1 VQRSWYCHLHFCP
14 IIARGPAIRH
24 HRIRTTWITVCA
36 MPTALVTGA
45 TSGIGDA
52 FARHLAT
59 AGHRLVIVARD
70 GERLAQRRTALLS
83 LGAPDVE
90 TITADL
96 TEQVQ
101 RDAVADRL
109 RDPGRPIDL
118 LVNNAGSTLGTEFLQ
133 ADEADLVRQVNL
145 NAISVMVLTHA
156 ALPAMVARGH
166 GGIINVA
173 STAGLVPGR
182 GSTYGAA
189 KSFVISLSEGL
200 AMSLRGTGVRIQALC
215 PGFVRTEFHQRAKI
229 DMSRTPAW
237 AYVDVD
243 YLVSTSLAD
252 LRANRPLSIPGALY
266 KAIYVVTRLAPRPLV
281 RRIASKVN
289 TKGRT

>member
-1 VQRSWYCHLHFCP
+1 M
-14 IIARGPAIRH
+14 A
-24 HRIRTTWITVCA
+24 
-36 MPTALVTGA
+36 TALVTGA
-45 TSGIGDA
+45 TSGIGEA
-52 FARHLAT
+52 FARHLAA

-70 GERLAQRRTALLS
+70 GERLAERRDALLS

-90 TITADL
+90 TIAADL
-96 TEQVQ
+96 TDPARREV
-101 RDAVADRL
+101 VAERL
-109 RDPGRPIDL
+109 RDPARPIDL

-133 ADEADLVRQVNL
+133 ADEADLVRQVDL

-156 ALPAMVARGH
+156 ALPAMVERGH

-189 KSFVISLSEGL
+189 KAFVVSLSEGL
-200 AMSLRGTGVRIQALC
+200 AMSLRGTGVRVQALC

-229 DMSRTPAW
+229 DMSRTPGW

-252 LRANRPLSIPGALY
+252 LRANRPLSIPGTLY
-266 KAIYVVTRLAPRPLV
+266 KAIYFTSRLAPRPLV
-281 RRIASKVN
+281 RRVASKVN